1 MSRRLGFNKA
11 CEIEDF
17 ADPELASVIR
27 DVCRHKLVRFPSL
40 PDGVEHSKDWE
51 EAMAIR
57 ALREFGALRPDSR
70 ILGVAAGKEDT
81 LFYLTR
87 HVHQVFA
94 TDLYMWSG
102 DWSSTS
108 PLSMLVQ
115 PELAAPYACDPNR
128 LVVQHMDA
136 RSLRFPDDTFD
147 GIFSS
152 CAIEH
157 FGDLQDIASAA
168 YEMGRVLKPGGLLAI
183 STTIKLGGP
192 PGGIGWPGQTLI
204 FPREHLQ
211 RYIVEASGLEAVDE
225 LHTEVSEETLS
236 TGRDLVRAVLDYR
249 ARLDEKGEAGRETEY
264 ALWDFPM
271 VVLAVEGYVFTSV
284 HLALRKT
291 ERHPL
296 VANDWARPS
305 AATQEAI
312 RRTNR
317 DLVSRALRAFA
328 PAPEEKGD
336 GKAAAPVAPTPP
348 LAAPP
353 PAPPPGLF
361 ERPWEERNGQAQ
373 TRLTEA
379 RHLESEAA
387 RLGQEHLERASA
399 LERTVAEIDDALS
412 LIGKVLGGEE
422 GVRASARARAH
433 PSPAASRSAVPEGR
447 RQWTTNHVRLE
458 GGPEFEVVIDPA
470 SKDAFTVAYAAG
482 AGPLLNETLVR
493 LMLDLVRAGDVVV
506 DLGAHLGSFALPAAA
521 VGCRVLAVEAAPQ
534 SAALLQASAT
544 RNGFRNLKVIQAAA
558 AAAPGSLEFCPRG
571 PHGHVAT
578 PLIPLPTIAVPAV
591 TVDEL
596 LLELGWGP
604 VAFVKMDIEGSEIG
618 ALRGMSRVL
627 GSQDAPSILYES
639 NGHTLAFQGAT
650 PEHLRV
656 ELESRG
662 YQSWLVEPRRLVR
675 LVGTE
680 FQPQTLVDCLAIKQW
695 PERLNGRHREGGLTV
710 EEKIARIVADCRDPN
725 EDLRVYMARALAEA
739 GPLRTYPAVREALTG
754 LLNDGMPS
762 VRAACAWW
770 SSAEEQDG

>member
-17 ADPELASVIR
+17 ADPELAAVIR

-57 ALREFGALRPDSR
+57 ALREFGALRPDSQ

-87 HVHQVFA
+87 HVRQVFA
-94 TDLYMWSG
+94 TDLYLWSG

-136 RSLRFPDDTFD
+136 RCLRFPDDTFD

-204 FPREHLQ
+204 FPREDLL
-211 RYIVEASGLEAVDE
+211 RYIVEASGLEPVDD
-225 LHTEVSEETLS
+225 LRTDVSEETLS

-249 ARLDEKGEAGRETEY
+249 ARLDEKGEAGREIEY

-291 ERHPL
+291 DRHPV

-317 DLVSRALRAFA
+317 DLVGRALRAFA
-328 PAPEEKGD
+328 PALEAKGN
-336 GKAAAPVAPTPP
+336 GKASAPAAPTPLVAPT
-348 LAAPP
+348 

-361 ERPWEERNGQAQ
+361 DRPWEERNKEAQ
-373 TRLTEA
+373 TRLAVA
-379 RHLESEAA
+379 RHVDSEAA
-387 RLGQEHLERASA
+387 RLGQEHSERASV
-399 LERTVAEIDDALS
+399 LERTVAEIDDGLS
-412 LIGKVLGGEE
+412 LIGRVLEGEE
-422 GVRASARARAH
+422 GVRTAARARAR
-433 PSPAASRSAVPEGR
+433 PSPAASRATAPAGR
-447 RQWTTNHVRLE
+447 RQWTTHPVRLE
-458 GGPEFEVVIDPA
+458 GGPEFAVVVDPA
-470 SKDAFTVAYAAG
+470 GEDAFTAAYVGGDGAA
-482 AGPLLNETLVR
+482 LNEPLVR

-521 VGCRVLAVEAAPQ
+521 VGCKVLAVEAAPHA
-534 SAALLQASAT
+534 AALLQASAT

-558 AAAPGSLEFCPRG
+558 ADAPGSLEFCPRG

-578 PLIPLPTIAVPAV
+578 PLVPLPTIAVPAV
-591 TVDEL
+591 TVDEV

-627 GSQDAPSILYES
+627 GGTDAPSILYES

-650 PEHLRV
+650 PERLRG

-675 LVGTE
+675 LAGME
-680 FQPQTLVDCLAIKQW
+680 FQPQTLVDCLAMKRW

-725 EDLRVYMARALAEA
+725 EDVRVYMARALAGA
-739 GPLRTYPAVREALTG
+739 GPLRAHPAVTEALSG
-754 LLNDGMPS
+754 LLKDEVPS

-770 SSAEEQDG
+770 SPAKGQGG

>member
-17 ADPELASVIR
+17 ADPELASFIR

-87 HVHQVFA
+87 HVQQVFA
-94 TDLYMWSG
+94 TDLYLWSG

-136 RSLRFPDDTFD
+136 RSLRFPDNTFD

-204 FPREHLQ
+204 FPREDLQ
-211 RYIVEASGLEAVDE
+211 RYIVEASGLEPVDE
-225 LHTEVSEETLS
+225 LRTDVSEETLS
-236 TGRDLVRAVLDYR
+236 TERDLVRAVLDYR

-291 ERHPL
+291 DRHPL

-328 PAPEEKGD
+328 PALEEKGN
-336 GKAAAPVAPTPP
+336 GKASAPVAPTPL
-348 LAAPP
+348 LAPT

-361 ERPWEERNGQAQ
+361 ERPWEERNGEAQ
-373 TRLTEA
+373 TRLTQV
-379 RHLESEAA
+379 RHFDSDAA
-387 RLGQEHLERASA
+387 RLGQEHSERASV
-399 LERTVAEIDDALS
+399 LERTVAEIDDGLS
-412 LIGKVLGGEE
+412 LIGRVLEGEE
-422 GVRASARARAH
+422 GVRAAARARAH
-433 PSPAASRSAVPEGR
+433 PSPAASRSAAAEGR
-447 RQWTTNHVRLE
+447 RQWTTHPVRLE
-458 GGPEFEVVIDPA
+458 GGPEFVVVVDPA
-470 SKDAFTVAYAAG
+470 SEDAFTAAYVGGNGAA
-482 AGPLLNETLVR
+482 LNETLVR

-521 VGCRVLAVEAAPQ
+521 VGCKVLAVEAAPHT
-534 SAALLQASAT
+534 AALLQASAT

-558 AAAPGSLEFCPRG
+558 ADAPGSLEFCPRG
-571 PHGHVAT
+571 PQGHVAT
-578 PLIPLPTIAVPAV
+578 PLISLPTIAVPAV
-591 TVDEL
+591 TVDEV

-627 GSQDAPSILYES
+627 GGTDAPSILYES

-650 PEHLRV
+650 PERLRV

-675 LVGTE
+675 LAGAE
-680 FQPQTLVDCLAIKQW
+680 FQPQTLVDCLAIKRW

-725 EDLRVYMARALAEA
+725 EDVRVYMARALAEA
-739 GPLRTYPAVREALTG
+739 GPLRAHPAVTDALTG
-754 LLNDGMPS
+754 LLQDEVPS

-770 SSAEEQDG
+770 SPAQGQGG